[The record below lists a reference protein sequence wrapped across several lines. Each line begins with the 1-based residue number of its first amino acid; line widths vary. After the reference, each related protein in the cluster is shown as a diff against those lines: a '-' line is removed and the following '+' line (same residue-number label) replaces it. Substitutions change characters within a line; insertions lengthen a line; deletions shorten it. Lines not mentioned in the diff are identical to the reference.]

1 MLIVKLTLLLGVK
14 ALQSLLSLGDR
25 VSDKIEARRSTEKLM
40 AKEIESYIK
49 WSEMDGGFNKL
60 RFIPVLTVVAAA
72 HREAISSIS
81 DSITEK
87 MEDLAKQHREDLSL
101 DEPRTNEI
109 GEMEL
114 YSRQPPLL
122 YGIIIA
128 QSMAIFVTLDSANPE
143 GKVRHVAHFD
153 FKEKNVNVWN
163 GVALAIIV
171 IVARNYLM
179 SIKDEL
185 EASDQVSSDP
195 DA

>member
-1 MLIVKLTLLLGVK
+1 MKLTEIIGVK

-25 VSDKIEARRSTEKLM
+25 VNDKIDARRPTERLM
-40 AKEIESYIK
+40 AKEIENYIK

-72 HREAISSIS
+72 HREAIASIS
-81 DSITEK
+81 ASITAK
-87 MEDLAKQHREDLSL
+87 METLAKQHRDDLML
-101 DEPRTNEI
+101 DEPRMNEI
-109 GEMEL
+109 GEVEI

-122 YGIIIA
+122 YGVIVA
-128 QSMAIFVTLDSANPE
+128 QSMAIFVTLDSQNLE
-143 GKVRHVAHFD
+143 GKIRHVAHFD
-153 FKEKNVNVWN
+153 FKDKNVNVWN

-185 EASDQVSSDP
+185 ESDDQVSSDP